1 MQNCDVSLWLI
12 LNWKQKPQMCFRP
25 IFGIINIQIYLH
37 AILEDNLVRILLCFL
52 MTTLLID

>member
-1 MQNCDVSLWLI
+1 MS
-12 LNWKQKPQMCFRP
+12 FRP
-25 IFGIINIQIYLH
+25 IFGKINQIYLH